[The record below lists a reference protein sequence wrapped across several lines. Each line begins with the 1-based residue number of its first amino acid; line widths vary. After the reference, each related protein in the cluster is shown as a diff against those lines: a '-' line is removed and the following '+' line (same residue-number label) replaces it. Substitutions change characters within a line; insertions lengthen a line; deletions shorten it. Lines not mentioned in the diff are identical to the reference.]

1 MIVDIIDKKRLGL
14 ELETDEL
21 KTIFNGYLKGDVPD
35 YQMSS
40 LLMAICINGMSERE
54 IFDLTKIFIDS
65 GEVLDFSSIPGIKVD
80 KHSTGGIGDKTTLV
94 IVPIVASLKIPVV
107 KMSGRGLGYTG
118 GTIDKLESI
127 PGFRTNLSDQEIF
140 SSVSKVGAVITSQ
153 TKNLVALDKMVY
165 ALRDVTAT
173 VSSIPLIAVSIM
185 SKKIASGADKIML
198 DVKYGNGALIH
209 DKDDALKLAQLM
221 KKIGEYYG
229 REVRYILSDMN
240 MPLGYNIGNS
250 LEVIEAAQVLKN
262 NVRGHLFD
270 VCVELASNMVS
281 MGKNIDLTTARKMVI
296 EVIENGDAY
305 NKFIQIVTNQG
316 GNISSVKISNK
327 VSKII
332 SPKNGV
338 VEGISAIEIGKISLG
353 LGAGRK
359 ELTDKIDFGVGISL
373 NVQIGDK
380 IKIKSNLFDADNE
393 KGANE
398 TLEVEIKGIFDGH
411 NKSSVTSAQELYE
424 NTLITDLD
432 TAAKVYGNTEDTAVY
447 QDATFFVKGD
457 KNLDQVIKN
466 IKKLDINWKQYNL
479 IKSSTNYPAL
489 QQSISGI
496 YSIANKLFAASLIFA
511 GITVSLLLLLW
522 MNARKKEIAIFLS
535 LGISKLKIFGQF
547 VVELV
552 FISIPAYIGSYFL
565 ALYTGNMIGNNILN
579 KVTGNITK
587 QIAKQSASSG
597 LGGGAEV
604 DGFNK
609 TLTSLDINILPKSI
623 IYVILFMSLVLIISL
638 VLSSISSLKKNPKEL
653 LIDTK

>member
-1 MIVDIIDKKRLGL
+1 MNIIDIIDKKRKKE
-14 ELETDEL
+14 ELTDEEI
-21 KTIFNGYLKGDVPD
+21 KYVVNNFVDGSIKD

-40 LLMAICINGMSERE
+40 LLMAITINDMTDNEVYS
-54 IFDLTKIFIDS
+54 LTKYMLDS
-65 GEVLDFSSIPGIKVD
+65 GNKIDLSMFEHVCD
-80 KHSTGGIGDKTTLV
+80 KHSTGGVGDKTTM
-94 IVPIVASLKIPVV
+94 IIAPIVSSCGVCVA

-338 VEGISAIEIGKISLG
+338 VEGISAIEIGKISLE

-380 IKIKSNLFDADNE
+380 IK
-393 KGANE
+393 
-398 TLEVEIKGIFDGH
+398 
-411 NKSSVTSAQELYE
+411 
-424 NTLITDLD
+424 
-432 TAAKVYGNTEDTAVY
+432 
-447 QDATFFVKGD
+447 KGD
-457 KNLDQVIKN
+457 VIAT
-466 IKKLDINWKQYNL
+466 IYGDD
-479 IKSSTNYPAL
+479 NY
-489 QQSISGI
+489 QIDNFDSV
-496 YSIANKLFAASLIFA
+496 F
-511 GITVSLLLLLW
+511 
-522 MNARKKEIAIFLS
+522 
-535 LGISKLKIFGQF
+535 KI
-547 VVELV
+547 
-552 FISIPAYIGSYFL
+552 I
-565 ALYTGNMIGNNILN
+565 
-579 KVTGNITK
+579 
-587 QIAKQSASSG
+587 
-597 LGGGAEV
+597 
-604 DGFNK
+604 
-609 TLTSLDINILPKSI
+609 
-623 IYVILFMSLVLIISL
+623 
-638 VLSSISSLKKNPKEL
+638 
-653 LIDTK
+653 